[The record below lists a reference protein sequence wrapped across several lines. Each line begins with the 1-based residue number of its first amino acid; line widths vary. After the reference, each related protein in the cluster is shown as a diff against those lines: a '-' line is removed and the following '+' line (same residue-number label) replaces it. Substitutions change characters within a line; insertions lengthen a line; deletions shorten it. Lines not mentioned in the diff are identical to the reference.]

1 MCTSG
6 PERSPA
12 RVMWGKRSEMPLRII
27 GARAARPSGEC
38 PSWSTKPDHSET
50 LCPPE
55 QCPGGAF
62 FHRTQRVMRFAV
74 NGFLATTHA
83 HVSAWWVAN
92 HKIYS
97 RSRYSTHLRS
107 IALSTLPGVSNG
119 PGLIAPRLQVLVAV
133 SLVCRLVVCA
143 VSRRQ
148 SSLTVRKVS
157 QCLVLEK
164 QPPACCTTG
173 KSGRRSCEAAPRSV

>member
-107 IALSTLPGVSNG
+107 IASQQTFHR
-119 PGLIAPRLQVLVAV
+119 I
-133 SLVCRLVVCA
+133 CRAIHATRYLRYR
-143 VSRRQ
+143 VSR
-148 SSLTVRKVS
+148 T
-157 QCLVLEK
+157 
-164 QPPACCTTG
+164 
-173 KSGRRSCEAAPRSV
+173 APG